1 MTYRIG
7 LISDVHCFAQPLAEA
22 LSLFDSAGVDS
33 VLCAGDIAG
42 YGGALEETVELLR
55 AHGCKTIFGN
65 HELRYL
71 ECNPESE
78 GGPVS
83 EFFRSLPATLE
94 LEIEG
99 RSLYMVHAS
108 PPCDVMD
115 GIQLLDE
122 AGALIAA
129 QQQYWAQRLND
140 FEPDVL
146 VVGHTHQVFA
156 EQLGTTLVINPG
168 STRFNHT
175 CAVVTFPE
183 LSVEVFPLSGQIPVK
198 SWHWKGVG

>member
-1 MTYRIG
+1 MTRRIG
-7 LISDVHCFAQPLAEA
+7 LVSDVHCSPRPLAEA
-22 LSLFDSAGVDS
+22 LSIFDSTGVDH

-55 AHGCKTIFGN
+55 THGCKSIYGN

-71 ECNPESE
+71 ECSPESSS
-78 GGPVS
+78 PVTD
-83 EFFRSLPATLE
+83 FIRSLPATLE

-122 AGALIAA
+122 TGEVIAA
-129 QQQYWAQRLND
+129 QKHYWTQRLHG
-140 FEPDVL
+140 FRPDVL

-156 EQLGTTLVINPG
+156 EQLGETLVINPG

-175 CAVVTFPE
+175 CAVVTFPA
-183 LSVEVFPLSGQIPVK
+183 LSVEMFPLSGQTPVK

>member
-7 LISDVHCFAQPLAEA
+7 LISDVHCAPQPVAEA
-22 LSLFDSAGVDS
+22 LAVFDRAGVDR

-42 YGGALEETVELLR
+42 YGGALDETVDLLR
-55 AHGCKTIFGN
+55 EHGCGSIYGN

-71 ECNPESE
+71 ECNPEPSS
-78 GGPVS
+78 PVTDYI
-83 EFFRSLPATLE
+83 RNLPATLE

-122 AGALIAA
+122 AGEVIAA
-129 QQQYWAQRLND
+129 QKHYWVQRLDD
-140 FEPDVL
+140 FVPDVL

-156 EQLGTTLVINPG
+156 EQLGDTLVINPG

-175 CAVVTFPE
+175 CAVVTFPA

-198 SWHWKGVG
+198 SWHWKGVE